1 MKKTYLL
8 DGLDCAN
15 CAAKIE
21 NGILK
26 IDGVTKC
33 VVNFMTQKM
42 VFEAEDVVYD
52 AAFSEAKKVI
62 KKVDSDI
69 VITEK

>member
-26 IDGVTKC
+26 IDGVTMC

-42 VFEAEDVVYD
+42 VFDAGDAVYD
-52 AAFSEAKKVI
+52 AAFTEAKKVI

-69 VITEK
+69 VIKEK

>member
-1 MKKTYLL
+1 MLIGNVNYSWEYDSNVSL
-8 DGLDCAN
+8 
-15 CAAKIE
+15 IE

-26 IDGVTKC
+26 IDGVTMC

-42 VFEAEDVVYD
+42 VFDAEDAVYD
-52 AAFSEAKKVI
+52 AAFTEAKKVI

-69 VITEK
+69 VIKEK